1 MRKNY
6 LDGLRGIAAFAVL
19 IFHANVYIAMALP
32 WEVTGLTHSYLMRFF
47 NGNFAVCIFFILSGY
62 VLSLSAT
69 KNDQHHHA
77 GELIIKRYFR
87 LTPVVG
93 ASILFSYFTWK
104 TVGFYTTQMSSYAP
118 VFNWMAPEYQ
128 FKPSFVKALYDGLIG
143 VYTEGTSYNGVLW
156 TIKIELFGSI
166 IIYALIRIF
175 WEYLNFVLIAV
186 LTIIILVL
194 LFYQENSYYFSL
206 FVIGAILCRKT
217 ISLHWIFII
226 PAYYLGS
233 IDQWSNDAVGLFN
246 LIGIK
251 IDSFGKTIP
260 FHAVGA
266 VMLLM
271 CVLSNEGIKAVLSSK
286 IFTILGRLSYS
297 LYAVHV
303 VVIFSIGNLSFIVL
317 SGKFN
322 YMISGVLSLSI
333 VIVVSF
339 FFAYIFTRFIDEPA
353 QKYAGKISR
362 YILNGKYG

>member
-6 LDGLRGIAAFAVL
+6 LDGLRGMAAFAVL
-19 IFHANVYIAMALP
+19 IFHSNVYIAMALP

-69 KNDQHHHA
+69 KNDQHHNA

-87 LTPVVG
+87 LTPVVA
-93 ASILFSYFTWK
+93 ASVLFSYFTWK

-118 VFNWMAPEYQ
+118 VFSWMSPSYQ
-128 FKPSFVKALYDGLIG
+128 FQPSFLDALYEGLIG
-143 VYTEGTSYNGVLW
+143 VYEGKTGYNGVLW

-166 IIYALIRIF
+166 IIYALIQFF
-175 WEYLNFVLIAV
+175 WKYHNFVLIAI
-186 LTIIILVL
+186 LTMIGIF
-194 LFYQENSYYFSL
+194 LFYGYNSYYFGL
-206 FVIGAILCRKT
+206 FIIGAILCRKT

-233 IDQWSNDAVGLFN
+233 IDQWSNDAIGLFN

-251 IDSFGKTIP
+251 IDSFDKVLT
-260 FHAVGA
+260 FHVIGA

-271 CVLSNEGIKAVLSSK
+271 CVVSNEGIKAFLSSK
-286 IFTILGRLSYS
+286 PFTILGRLSYS
-297 LYAVHV
+297 LYAVHLV
-303 VVIFSIGNLSFIVL
+303 IIFSIGNLSFIIL